1 MSILKFKQSHI
12 QMLFFNLNIIQ
23 KKIIIYTL
31 LFSFK
36 RVV

>member
-12 QMLFFNLNIIQ
+12 QMLFFNLNHSE
-23 KKIIIYTL
+23 KRIIIYTL